1 MTKYYALWYYSYC
14 DGARGAFA
22 ISEHPEMLI
31 SMHEEN
37 IKNPESQWYNSF
49 ELRSTELGS
58 FPSLTSFVTE
68 NIPNYDEKLYEMKVA
83 PIECYTY
90 NSETKKIEPYNDKH
104 KTDGYDFY
112 AFNTLCNNDSFGFS
126 FYDDIVMKV
135 ADTGGNFL
143 DNDDFDDWNK
153 GEILIY
159 LSKSCHKLWQ
169 ECSDLYQTHS
179 EAKLPAE
186 LVVEGYKERKP
197 SDQKCENKEKFN
209 EYPDSDLPT
218 FFYTNW
224 PSHSPVE
231 PNVYYEDGVMNA

>member
-1 MTKYYALWYYSYC
+1 MTYYALWYYSYC

-31 SMHEEN
+31 KMHEEN
-37 IKNPESQWYNSF
+37 CKNPESQWYN
-49 ELRSTELGS
+49 
-58 FPSLTSFVTE
+58 
-68 NIPNYDEKLYEMKVA
+68 YDENLYEMKVE

-90 NSETKKIEPYNDKH
+90 NRETEKIEPYNDGKNQE
-104 KTDGYDFY
+104 GYDFY
-112 AFNTLCNNDSFGFS
+112 AFHTLCNTSFGLS

-143 DNDDFDDWNK
+143 DKDDFDDFDK

-169 ECSDLYQTHS
+169 ECSDLYQ
-179 EAKLPAE
+179 K
-186 LVVEGYKERKP
+186 YK
-197 SDQKCENKEKFN
+197 NKEKFN
-209 EYPDSDLPT
+209 ENMDSYLPT
-218 FFYTNW
+218 FFNTDW

-231 PNVYYEDGVMNA
+231 RNVYYEDGIMNA

>member
-1 MTKYYALWYYSYC
+1 MKYYALWYYSYC

-31 SMHEEN
+31 QLHEEN
-37 IKNPESQWYNSF
+37 IKNPESQWYN
-49 ELRSTELGS
+49 
-58 FPSLTSFVTE
+58 
-68 NIPNYDEKLYEMKVA
+68 YDEKLYEMKVE

-90 NSETKKIEPYNDKH
+90 NRETEKIEPYYDKH

-112 AFNTLCNNDSFGFS
+112 TFNTLCINRHFGFS

-143 DNDDFDDWNK
+143 DNYDFDDWNK

-169 ECSDLYQTHS
+169 ECSDLYQKS
-179 EAKLPAE
+179 E
-186 LVVEGYKERKP
+186 Y
-197 SDQKCENKEKFN
+197 KEKFN

-218 FFYTNW
+218 FFYTDW